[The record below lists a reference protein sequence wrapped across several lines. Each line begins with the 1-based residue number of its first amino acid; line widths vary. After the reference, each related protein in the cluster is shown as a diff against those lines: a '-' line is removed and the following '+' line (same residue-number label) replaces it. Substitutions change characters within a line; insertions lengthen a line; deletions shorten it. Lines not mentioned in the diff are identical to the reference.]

1 MKVDISVIIPVL
13 NEASRINDAVK
24 NLYSQ
29 GYPGTM
35 EIIVVDGRKDGSTI
49 KCIQNPGVM
58 KICSAPGRGIQMNR
72 GAEIASGEI
81 LVFLHADTL
90 LPENAFHLIQEVMK
104 DKNVNSG
111 AFDLSIDGKAFTYR
125 IIEKAASLRSRIT
138 GIPYGDQAIFIRKP
152 FFFRIGKYREIPIME
167 DVDLMR
173 RIKKAKGRVCFIEK
187 PVKTSSRRWEKEG
200 ILQCILR
207 NWLLM
212 ALYLCGI
219 TPGKLAKFYK
229 HPSA

>member
-35 EIIVVDGRKDGSTI
+35 EVIVVDGRKDGSTI
-49 KCIQNPGVM
+49 KNIQNPGVM
-58 KICSAPGRGIQMNR
+58 KISSVPGRGIQMNR

-90 LPENAFHLIQEVMK
+90 LPENAFLLIQEVMK
-104 DKNVNSG
+104 DRRVTSG
-111 AFDLSIDGKAFTYR
+111 AFDLSIDGRAFVYR
-125 IIEKAASLRSRIT
+125 IIEKTATLRSRIT
-138 GIPYGDQAIFIRKP
+138 GIPYGDQVIFIRKS
-152 FFFRIGKYREIPIME
+152 FFFRLGKYSEIPIME

-173 RIKKAKGRVCFIEK
+173 RIKKAKGCVCFIEK
-187 PVKTSSRRWEKEG
+187 PVKTSFRRWEKEG
-200 ILQCILR
+200 ILQCTLR

-212 ALYLCGI
+212 TLYLCGI
-219 TPGKLAKFYK
+219 NPEKLAKFYK
-229 HPSA
+229 HHSA